1 MGGGQRVME
10 GLSAFWSGVG
20 LRCMENN
27 KRPISNASAVDGSIA
42 GRAAPPKPPLPA
54 PGSRAVLRSGTS
66 NLGTLHRLVSR
77 IVNKQSLRLHENCG

>member
-1 MGGGQRVME
+1 VGGEKWRHCGRRREEAYRLCTDGRANDERQDVGGGQRVME

-42 GRAAPPKPPLPA
+42 GRAAP
-54 PGSRAVLRSGTS
+54 
-66 NLGTLHRLVSR
+66 
-77 IVNKQSLRLHENCG
+77 